1 MLVFNVIKN
10 LLGETIMLKN
20 TKKRY
25 GTVAK
30 AFHWLMFLMLM
41 VSIIMGNLL
50 ASMPKGAEKL
60 QAAGMHKSFGAI
72 LLTLI
77 ILRLAWRLLN
87 ETPKLPAGTTTA
99 QAILAK
105 GMHWILYILMFAQPI
120 SGILMS
126 QASGF
131 PVSFFGLFEFPVFLE
146 KNPEMA
152 KTFLAMHG
160 TVWIL
165 LIVAVIG
172 HAGAALHHHFF
183 KKDNVLKQMT
193 IGA

>member
-1 MLVFNVIKN
+1 V
-10 LLGETIMLKN
+10 LKN
-20 TKKRY
+20 TAYSY

-30 AFHWLMFLMLM
+30 AFHWILFLMLAF
-41 VSIIMGNLL
+41 SIVAGNFL
-50 ASMPKGAEKL
+50 ASMPKGPEKL

-77 ILRLAWRLLN
+77 LLRLVWRLIN
-87 ETPKLPAGTTTA
+87 ETPKLPDGTNVS

-105 GMHWILYILMFAQPI
+105 GMHWALYILMFAQPL

-126 QASGF
+126 QAAGF
-131 PVSFFGLFEFPVFLE
+131 PVSFFGLFEFPVLLD
-146 KNPEMA
+146 KNPEIA
-152 KTFLAMHG
+152 QFFRAMHG

-165 LIVAVIG
+165 LVLAVIG
-172 HAGAALHHHFF
+172 HAGAAMHHHFF

-193 IGA
+193 VGV